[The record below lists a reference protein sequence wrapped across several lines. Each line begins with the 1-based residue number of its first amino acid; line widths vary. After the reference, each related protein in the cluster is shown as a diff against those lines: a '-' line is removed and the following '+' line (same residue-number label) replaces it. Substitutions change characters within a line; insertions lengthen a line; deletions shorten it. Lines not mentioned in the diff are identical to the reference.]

1 MDGFQILLDNIQS
14 SKKYATICADTIK
27 RIGEKELGKN
37 ADVKTA
43 IKATKRKLHQIFG
56 CYAHRREI
64 YYDEIYE
71 DLKAAYET
79 QLETEIKEACR
90 RVLMLHTSTKERITI
105 LGKFYEF
112 IFNVTGKPKSIIDV
126 ACGLNPLTLPWMELE
141 ETAQYFAYDID
152 ENTIDFINN
161 YLKLTGLKSMA
172 STQDVIVQPPM
183 IEADVALLLKTIS
196 CLEQQE
202 KGCSIRL
209 MEVLQTK
216 HIVVSFP
223 VKSVGG
229 KSKGMPANYERIFY
243 DLIRG
248 EGWQV
253 TKLPFEMELVFAIYK
268 PEFHRECRFFNERN
282 C

>member
-1 MDGFQILLDNIQS
+1 VNNQIQKKMDGLQILIDNVQS
-14 SKKYATICADTIK
+14 SQKYATICVDTIR
-27 RIGEKELGKN
+27 RIGEKELRKDT
-37 ADVKTA
+37 DVKTA

-56 CYAHRREI
+56 CYAHRRKI

-105 LGKFYEF
+105 LEKFYEF
-112 IFNVTGKPKSIIDV
+112 IFNVTGKPKIVIDV
-126 ACGLNPLTLPWMELE
+126 ACGLNPLTLPWMDLE

-152 ENTIDFINN
+152 ENTIDFINK
-161 YLKLTGLKSMA
+161 YLKLTGLKSTA
-172 STQDVIVQPPM
+172 LAQDVIVQPPM
-183 IEADVALLLKTIS
+183 IEADVALLLKTIP

-202 KGCSIRL
+202 KGCSVRL
-209 MEVLQTK
+209 MEALQAK

-229 KSKGMPANYERIFY
+229 KSKGMAENYERMFY
-243 DLIRG
+243 NLIRG
-248 EGWQV
+248 RDCQV
-253 TKLPFEMELVFAIYK
+253 TKLPFETELVFVIYK
-268 PEFHRECRFFNERN
+268 LH
-282 C
+282 